1 MKTLDCILS
10 RRSIRSYHSGKQV
23 SSADLES
30 ILQAGLNA
38 PSAMNKQPWEFVV
51 ITDQKILENIT
62 QIHPYAAFLPD
73 AGCGIIVC
81 VNTQKQY
88 ENYGTTD
95 VALAAQNIMLAATDL
110 GYGTCYCGISS
121 SKSRIAAFQD
131 LCKIP
136 VFVIPT
142 GIIAL
147 GVPAQKQEKVNRE
160 NPKALHYNTW

>member
-1 MKTLDCILS
+1 MNTLDCILS
-10 RRSIRSYHSGKQV
+10 RRSVRTYQAGKQV
-23 SSADLES
+23 APADLQV

-51 ITDQKILENIT
+51 ITDKKILENIT

-81 VNTQKQY
+81 VNTQKQF

-95 VALAAQNIMLAATDL
+95 VGLAAQNIMLAATDM
-110 GYGTCYCGISS
+110 GYGTCYCGIAASEE
-121 SKSRIAAFQD
+121 RIAAFQSF
-131 LCKIP
+131 CKIP
-136 VFVIPT
+136 DFVIPM